1 MLPGMVES
9 GSNYSRLRSATKRA
23 ATPIALAVAA
33 LFFPAS
39 ARAQLT
45 KSGQVDLLTAFI
57 RGVDVAPDPSGGALV
72 VSAQDMVVGHCV
84 NADGVS
90 GGPITIKP
98 ANGKPFGAFPRA
110 HFSPAS
116 GRYLVIWPEEQL
128 QGSLLRA
135 RTVSCPSGALG
146 TETVI
151 GATAWIESGAA
162 LDWSATSGLYLVAWK
177 AFPSTL
183 LQVQLVSADGTPI
196 GGPVTVSSGFGRDP
210 GVAWNPITNEFG
222 VSFSGE
228 TPGGAYSAFAIV
240 PAENP
245 AAFRRTTFN
254 AVAGGLTTI
263 TDLQFN
269 PQTQHFV
276 MTWFELTSGY
286 FARIAEFDPTG
297 SLLTQGIVS
306 STLGS
311 YDSLGLSYNSLSGTF
326 ALVGVDRPSGSTD
339 QLLAVELN
347 SRGYRF
353 ANEQVIGTGLT
364 PVTYPR
370 VAASQQSSRWFTA
383 FSKGNGQGARYQ
395 GTAEVIFNTATAS
408 GGPPGEYPG
417 VPGHLRR
424 QRTFES

>member
-1 MLPGMVES
+1 M
-9 GSNYSRLRSATKRA
+9 
-23 ATPIALAVAA
+23 
-33 LFFPAS
+33 
-39 ARAQLT
+39 
-45 KSGQVDLLTAFI
+45 
-57 RGVDVAPDPSGGALV
+57 
-72 VSAQDMVVGHCV
+72 
-84 NADGVS
+84 
-90 GGPITIKP
+90 
-98 ANGKPFGAFPRA
+98 
-110 HFSPAS
+110 
-116 GRYLVIWPEEQL
+116 
-128 QGSLLRA
+128 
-135 RTVSCPSGALG
+135 
-146 TETVI
+146 
-151 GATAWIESGAA
+151 
-162 LDWSATSGLYLVAWK
+162 
-177 AFPSTL
+177 
-183 LQVQLVSADGTPI
+183 
-196 GGPVTVSSGFGRDP
+196 TVSSGFGRDP
-210 GVAWNPITNEFG
+210 GVAWNPSTNEFG

-417 VPGHLRR
+417 VPGSPTTPSNLRIVISGQSAHSTR
-424 QRTFES
+424 DQGTPVVGEGQTPRPKGAPEDPPLSRNPVGREPSRP